1 VTLALSGGAVGATLG
16 GTVTVNA
23 VNGVAAFTD
32 LTIDKSGTGY
42 TLTASSPTLTSATIR
57 GINVTPAPATHLVVT
72 GASPET
78 AGGLETVTVTAVDV
92 YGNTDTSYAGSVKIT
107 SSDVTADL
115 PAPTTLTD
123 GVGTF
128 NVTLKTSGS
137 ETITAT
143 DTVTPA
149 ITGTE
154 SGITVTPGTA
164 TQLVV
169 TGASTE
175 TAGKPVIETVTA
187 EDAYGNTAT
196 GYTGTVQF
204 TSTDP
209 EAELP
214 LNYTFTDGVVTF
226 GVVLKTAG
234 VQSVTATDTVTPGI
248 TGTEGTTVTAGT
260 ATQLVVT
267 GASTET
273 AGGVETV
280 TVTAEDAYGNTD
292 TSYAGSVKIT

>member
-1 VTLALSGGAVGATLG
+1 TAENGSGNTDPTYTGLVTLALSGGAVGATLG

-32 LTIDKSGTGY
+32 LI
-42 TLTASSPTLTSATIR
+42 I
-57 GINVTPAPATHLVVT
+57 T

-187 EDAYGNTAT
+187 
-196 GYTGTVQF
+196 
-204 TSTDP
+204 
-209 EAELP
+209 
-214 LNYTFTDGVVTF
+214 
-226 GVVLKTAG
+226 
-234 VQSVTATDTVTPGI
+234 
-248 TGTEGTTVTAGT
+248 
-260 ATQLVVT
+260 
-267 GASTET
+267 
-273 AGGVETV
+273 
-280 TVTAEDAYGNTD
+280 
-292 TSYAGSVKIT
+292 